1 MTHVAWILYFVVW
14 AVVIGIVWAMCRAA
28 AKPAPKPTL
37 ADMLARTPNVLRTN
51 TGRRVYAE
59 GRPTMPSQIEPEDE
73 FNRRTR

>member
-1 MTHVAWILYFVVW
+1 MIHVAWVLYFVVW

-28 AKPAPKPTL
+28 AKPAPKPTP

-59 GRPTMPSQIEPEDE
+59 GRPTMPSEVEPYSETE
-73 FNRRTR
+73 RRTR